1 MNISFAS
8 LSHVLPRLFFVAGFL
23 LFFVL
28 SANAEDDKKKS
39 FDVPDLKEGKIELD
53 EKGRY
58 RLFVQNVAVQN
69 LSDAQFAVMRQ
80 YDEALQKKRDAK
92 SKQKSRALVVAIA
105 RSGSAK
111 SLLYL
116 HEQFETYSE
125 RRNNIAEGLSYYA
138 REKKLRDSDWR
149 LLVRSLNV
157 VEEKQAEEVIDA
169 LLRFRRRANKA
180 QWIRQLIIIGV
191 SLEEKGASQA
201 VKLVKHWMGRKT
213 VKSTNSAKGDLKN
226 WQKLFATRYPDEPS
240 AAFPLDAKK
249 SKWKYNRLHAIL
261 SKHEYDKINL
271 EQGKKIFVKASCIK
285 CHRLGEEGE
294 KIGPNLTSISKKM
307 QRKEILK
314 AILFPSHFI
323 PEEYPTTTLETKGGK
338 VYTGMMGASGTET
351 LLILGLDGKKIFIK
365 KKDVE
370 NIRPNKTS
378 AMPEKLLEELSQ
390 EEIIQLFGYIQSFSS
405 QKTTGFH
412 KQK

>member
-1 MNISFAS
+1 M
-8 LSHVLPRLFFVAGFL
+8 FFV
-23 LFFVL
+23 
-28 SANAEDDKKKS
+28 SSTNAEDSKMFS
-39 FDVPDLKEGKIELD
+39 FNVPDLKEGKIQID

-58 RLFVQNVAVQN
+58 HLFVQNVAVER
-69 LSDAQFAVMRQ
+69 LSDSQFAAMRQ
-80 YDEALQKKRDAK
+80 YDEALQKKTDKK

-125 RRNNIAEGLSYYA
+125 RRNNVAEGLSYYA

-157 VEEKQAEEVIDA
+157 VEGKQAEEVIDA

-180 QWIRQLIIIGV
+180 QWIRQLIIIGL
-191 SLEEKGASQA
+191 SLEEKGASKA
-201 VKLVKHWMGRKT
+201 VKLVEHWMGRKT
-213 VKSTNSAKGDLKN
+213 VKPTESAKGDLGI
-226 WQKLFATRYPDEPS
+226 WQKVFAKRYPDAPP
-240 AAFPLDAKK
+240 AALPVDAKK

-261 SKHEYDKINL
+261 SKHQYDQIDL
-271 EQGKKIFVKASCIK
+271 EQGKKIFTKASCIK

-294 KIGPNLTSISKKM
+294 KIGPNLTTISRKM

-338 VYTGMMGASGTET
+338 TYTGMMGASGPEV
-351 LLILGLDGKKIFIK
+351 LLILGLDGKKVFIK
-365 KKDVE
+365 KKDVK
-370 NIRPNKTS
+370 NIVPNKIS

-390 EEIIQLFGYIQSFSS
+390 EEIIQLFGYIQSFTK
-405 QKTTGFH
+405 QKTIGFH